1 MSNVNDKF
9 GENMFGGMR
18 IQTEIVNGGCPTC
31 HHSGVLVSLFKKHY
45 RCVNCGSDL
54 EQKVNG
60 VIEFMPIVV
69 KGQKVPFLQKIQS
82 DGPKEN

>member
-1 MSNVNDKF
+1 M
-9 GENMFGGMR
+9 
-18 IQTEIVNGGCPTC
+18 
-31 HHSGVLVSLFKKHY
+31 
-45 RCVNCGSDL
+45 NCGADT

-60 VIEFMPIVV
+60 VIEFMPIVA

>member
-1 MSNVNDKF
+1 MPGYGKGPF
-9 GENMFGGMR
+9 GSGIEFK
-18 IQTEIVNGGCPTC
+18 TEVTNGKCPTC
-31 HHSGVLVSLFKKHY
+31 QDLTIFVSIFKNIY
-45 RCVNCGSDL
+45 RCMNCGADT

-60 VIEFMPIVV
+60 VIEFMPIVA